1 MAFVGPSLMAW
12 KGNKYRAV
20 RTEVAGIMFDSKREA
35 ARYMELMLM
44 ERAGEIS
51 HLELQPRFDCVI
63 DGKKICTYRGDFK
76 YFAGNRGVV
85 EDVKS
90 PYTAKNPVYRL
101 KKKLVEAL
109 YPGVTIQEVY

>member
-1 MAFVGPSLMAW
+1 MAW

-20 RTEVAGIMFDSKREA
+20 KTEVDGIMFDSKREA

-44 ERAGEIS
+44 QKAGEIS
-51 HLELQPRFDCVI
+51 HLELQPEYQCI
-63 DGKKICTYRGDFK
+63 INGKKICTYRGDFR
-76 YFAGNRGVV
+76 YFTKKNSVV

-109 YPGVTIQEVY
+109 YRGVIIQEVY

>member
-1 MAFVGPSLMAW
+1 MAW

-20 RTEVAGIMFDSKREA
+20 RTEVDGIMFDSKREA

-51 HLELQPRFDCVI
+51 RLELQPRFDCVI
-63 DGKKICTYRGDFK
+63 DGRKICTYRGDFK

-109 YPGVTIQEVY
+109 YPGVTIQEVF